1 MIALVMVTAVQ
12 NPGLVMALQ
21 IVQIRPGAVTS
32 HVMTMMAAT
41 VMVVAQLVEVQ
52 TVKTVYMTLLLM
64 VVNVVIQ
71 PGMNMVLTV
80 LI

>member
-21 IVQIRPGAVTS
+21 IVKIRPGAVTS
-32 HVMTMMAAT
+32 PVMTMMAAT
-41 VMVVAQLVEVQ
+41 VVVVAQLVEVQ